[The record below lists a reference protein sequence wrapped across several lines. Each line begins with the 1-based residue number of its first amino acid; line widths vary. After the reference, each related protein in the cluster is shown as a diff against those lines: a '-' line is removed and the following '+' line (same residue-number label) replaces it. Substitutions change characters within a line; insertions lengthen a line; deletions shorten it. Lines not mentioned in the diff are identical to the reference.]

1 MSRIYAYLL
10 PLICMFLTYEVI
22 FTTALEDLNDVDHDS
37 HCLTDVVFY
46 RGQKINVT
54 LEEAPTVV
62 VVKTTKKK

>member
-1 MSRIYAYLL
+1 MYFVISPNSYVGHGESPYL
-10 PLICMFLTYEVI
+10 
-22 FTTALEDLNDVDHDS
+22 ALEDLNDVDHES

>member
-1 MSRIYAYLL
+1 MYFAISPNSYVGHGESPYL
-10 PLICMFLTYEVI
+10 
-22 FTTALEDLNDVDHDS
+22 ALEDLNDVDHES

-54 LEEAPTVV
+54 LEEAPTIV